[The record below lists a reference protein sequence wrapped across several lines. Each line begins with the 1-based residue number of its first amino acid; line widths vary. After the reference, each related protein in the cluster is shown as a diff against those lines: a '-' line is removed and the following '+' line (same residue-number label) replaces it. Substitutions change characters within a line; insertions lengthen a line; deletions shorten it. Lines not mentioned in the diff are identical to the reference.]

1 MIARTPLVILQ
12 KSTVFGIEY
21 WFLVIALVIDI
32 GNGTLDRSDDIS
44 IILRVDVRR
53 AETLEI
59 LASISERKG
68 S

>member
-1 MIARTPLVILQ
+1 MVQ

-21 WFLVIALVIDI
+21 WFYLIAAVIDI

-44 IILRVDVRR
+44 IILLVDVRR

-59 LASISERKG
+59 LASICERMG